1 MGRRKK
7 EPRSVHRENIV
18 SAASALFME
27 KNVLA
32 ILGSPHTNG
41 TTAAMLDL
49 AVRKAEQ
56 TGYAVTKINLYEKK
70 LSFCTG
76 CRICMDTHI
85 CSREDDIQEIVA
97 LLHKSQLVILAA
109 PVYWANV
116 PAPVK
121 NLFDRLLGTAME
133 ETVTF
138 PKPRLRG
145 KKYMILISCN
155 TPAPFSWIFGQ
166 SRGAIRSM
174 DEFFKTAGMKPMGKV
189 VCANAKNKKGLPTRT
204 IKKIERCLR

>member
-1 MGRRKK
+1 MIM
-7 EPRSVHRENIV
+7 N
-18 SAASALFME
+18 E

-41 TTAAMLDL
+41 TTAAMLNL
-49 AVRKAEQ
+49 AVHKAEQ
-56 TGYAVTKINLYEKK
+56 AGYAVTKINLYEKE

-85 CSREDDIQEIVA
+85 CVQKDDIQEIA
-97 LLHKSQLVILAA
+97 LLLHKSQLVILAA

-133 ETVTF
+133 ETDTF

-145 KKYMILISCN
+145 KQYMILTSCN
-155 TPAPFSWIFGQ
+155 TPAPFSWIFRQ

-174 DEFFKTAGMKPMGKV
+174 DEFFKIAGMKRLGKV
-189 VCANAKNKKGLPTRT
+189 VCANAKNKKGLSKRIT
-204 IKKIERCLR
+204 KKIERCLK